1 MHQAEIT
8 FRPANQDDMPFLL
21 ELRQA
26 TMNPHFVA
34 SGLVPSRDEHVRR
47 ILFRFDCAQI
57 VQLAGEAVGLLKVAR
72 DGTDWHLIQVQLKPA
87 WQGQGLG
94 AQLIQSVVNEARNTG
109 VSLRLNV
116 LKANPA
122 LRLYERLG
130 FFVVE
135 EAAHAYKMQLR
146 A

>member
-1 MHQAEIT
+1 MNYAEIT
-8 FRPANQDDMPFLL
+8 LRPANQDDMPFLL
-21 ELRQA
+21 DLRQQ
-26 TMNPHFVA
+26 TMNPHSLA
-34 SGLVPSRDEHVRR
+34 SGLVPSKEEHVRR

-72 DGTDWHLIQVQLKPA
+72 DGNDWHLIQIQLRPSL
-87 WQGQGLG
+87 QGQGLG
-94 AQLIQSVVNEARNTG
+94 TQLIQSVIDEARKTSA
-109 VSLRLNV
+109 SLSLNV

-130 FFVVE
+130 LIVVE
-135 EAAHAYKMQLR
+135 ETAHAYEMQLR

>member
-8 FRPANQDDMPFLL
+8 FRPANLEDMPFLL
-21 ELRQA
+21 ELRQE
-26 TMNPHFVA
+26 TMNPHLVA
-34 SGLVPSRDEHVRR
+34 SGLIPSMEEHVRR

-57 VQLAGEAVGLLKVAR
+57 IELAGDAIGLLKIAR
-72 DGTDWHLIQVQLKPA
+72 DGAEWHLIQVQLKPA

-94 AQLIQSVVNEARNTG
+94 AQLIQSVINEARNTG
-109 VSLRLNV
+109 ASLSLNV

-130 FFVVE
+130 FLVVE